1 MSRRDRLAT
10 VAKVAALRETVARG
24 RVGVAT
30 VQAEAARALS
40 AAAREAVEETT
51 VGSGSTSD
59 VLAALAAAQRR
70 AESAT
75 LADAGHRG
83 AVHHRTTELAGWTA
97 AAQRA
102 RLLADLAAR
111 QRDERERALE
121 SRQQRLVDDLSGGR
135 AGTRAGVS
143 LGEAS

>member
-1 MSRRDRLAT
+1 MSRKDRLAT
-10 VAKVAALRETVARG
+10 VARVAALRETVARG
-24 RVGVAT
+24 RVAVAT
-30 VQAEAARALS
+30 AQAEAARTQS
-40 AAAREAVEETT
+40 EAARRAVEQAT
-51 VGSGSTSD
+51 VSGGSTAD
-59 VLAALAAAQRR
+59 VLSALAAAQRR

-83 AVHHRTTELAGWTA
+83 AVETRTTELAGWSA

-111 QRDERERALE
+111 QRTEREHALE
-121 SRQQRLVDDLSGGR
+121 SRQQRLVDDLAGG
-135 AGTRAGVS
+135 RAGVS